1 MHKLHNSQNKF
12 VCKSLITR
20 SPPLV
25 FSSGGFQAS
34 IPGKCAGFGLSS
46 LFSLPCKLSGCKFTA
61 LDSFGVAAAILK
73 RALGERLRSLGPR
86 HRLRFG
92 SVSSNSRGIST
103 QLKSN
108 RKIGVE
114 PTVNSNLSFLVA
126 EIFVFLN
133 YSKIVLLRQENIRI
147 MLAVLLLEKG
157 QKLCSI
163 PQIMPNI
170 MLAQSARAY
179 LVSGQ
184 KKHVASISS
193 TPEPAIWSCDTGQRI
208 ACFYSCRW
216 TITWIFDIKDLTVT

>member
-1 MHKLHNSQNKF
+1 MTLL
-12 VCKSLITR
+12 V
-20 SPPLV
+20 PLLLYFPV
-25 FSSGGFQAS
+25 VDSRRPSRAS
-34 IPGKCAGFGLSS
+34 CAGFGLSS

-61 LDSFGVAAAILK
+61 LDWFGTGRK
-73 RALGERLRSLGPR
+73 TKESETETQTS
-86 HRLRFG
+86 G

-103 QLKSN
+103 QLKKN

-114 PTVNSNLSFLVA
+114 ATVNCNLSFLVA

-163 PQIMPNI
+163 PQIMPKI

-179 LVSGQ
+179 FTLP
-184 KKHVASISS
+184 SS
-193 TPEPAIWSCDTGQRI
+193 TQLNARNKLVILRHFRLS
-208 ACFYSCRW
+208 
-216 TITWIFDIKDLTVT
+216 

>member
-1 MHKLHNSQNKF
+1 MDSRRLS
-12 VCKSLITR
+12 R
-20 SPPLV
+20 
-25 FSSGGFQAS
+25 AS
-34 IPGKCAGFGLSS
+34 CEGFGLSS

-61 LDSFGVAAAILK
+61 LDSSVWRG
-73 RALGERLRSLGPR
+73 GR
-86 HRLRFG
+86 HFETSTGRKTKESGTETQTSG

-108 RKIGVE
+108 RKIEVE
-114 PTVNSNLSFLVA
+114 PTVNSNLSFSVA

-163 PQIMPNI
+163 PQIMPKI

-179 LVSGQ
+179 RRLM
-184 KKHVASISS
+184 
-193 TPEPAIWSCDTGQRI
+193 
-208 ACFYSCRW
+208 YSM
-216 TITWIFDIKDLTVT
+216 TVQSKTF